1 MAVDDE
7 RTAGRAGDT
16 PNDNDDIALLLR
28 SLEEPP
34 VEAGT
39 RPSPISTPSLS
50 PRSRVPLSALLTGAA
65 ILMIVGGTALYLS
78 DDRLADA
85 LNKSVVETTR
95 DRSGVARPAENLI
108 QRERPVVESI
118 PAAPQTPVAPP
129 AAAPEPTIAAAPAV
143 VSPAPAAT
151 PEPAPV
157 SPVKT
162 AREPAPQPV
171 PAPAPPEPAVDPA
184 PDPVKPALPI
194 KSETAKPPP
203 AAVAAGPRKSA
214 AAAGPVKPTTP
225 AGGGYAILVGSFS
238 VDANAQELARKL
250 TIKGFPSVVVG
261 FLGQDGREWRAV
273 RVGSYKTVEEARRV
287 STRLPPDLKLQPRV
301 VGTR

>member
-1 MAVDDE
+1 MAVDDD

-28 SLEEPP
+28 SLEETP

-39 RPSPISTPSLS
+39 RPSSISTPSLS
-50 PRSRVPLSALLTGAA
+50 PRPRVPLSALLTGAA

-85 LNKSVVETTR
+85 FNKSVVETTR
-95 DRSGVARPAENLI
+95 DRSGVTRPAENLI
-108 QRERPVVESI
+108 QRERPAIESA

-143 VSPAPAAT
+143 VSPAPVAT
-151 PEPAPV
+151 PEPAP
-157 SPVKT
+157 
-162 AREPAPQPV
+162 RPV
-171 PAPAPPEPAVDPA
+171 PAPIPPEPTVDPA
-184 PDPVKPALPI
+184 PEPAKPAPPI
-194 KSETAKPPP
+194 ISETAKPPP
-203 AAVAAGPRKSA
+203 AAVAAGPRKS

-238 VDANAQELARKL
+238 VEANAQELARKL
-250 TIKGFPSVVVG
+250 TVKGFPAVVVG

-273 RVGSYKTVEEARRV
+273 RVGPYKTVEEARRV